1 MRTTKLDLCALA
13 IGLVSLVG
21 FTSCLSDDDNNN
33 NNQYREMTALEKE
46 IALSKAAGYYSGKFY
61 FYNVENKLDS
71 VATDVSITASDSL
84 LTTKIP
90 KEPLN
95 AFIHQFSL
103 PETTLAIFDQ
113 APSPELKG
121 VLHPYWNQ
129 YLEAYFYTFIY
140 TYVNNTVTMS
150 FNVDET
156 PHTVIYKFKDILYG
170 SYGEE
175 YVCYAQ
181 WDNNA
186 FACNVLLESI
196 QLDDSLFPI
205 NACMSLSVKR

>member
-1 MRTTKLDLCALA
+1 MRTTKLYLCALA

-21 FTSCLSDDDNNN
+21 FTSCLGDDDNSN

-71 VATDVSITASDSL
+71 VTTDVSITASDSVF
-84 LTTKIP
+84 TTKIP

-113 APSPELKG
+113 APSPELRG

-150 FNVDET
+150 FDVDET

-175 YVCYAQ
+175 YLCYAQ
-181 WDNNA
+181 YDNNS